1 MVQWFPIAI
10 GRLKVTFCGKGRMGP
25 GLFWF
30 LKFPYWNLSA
40 PGGSDRFGICDLNIE
55 I

>member
-25 GLFWF
+25 GRSLASLGMTAPPIAIGAIGTFF
-30 LKFPYWNLSA
+30 LE
-40 PGGSDRFGICDLNIE
+40 G
-55 I
+55 